1 MVNRKDKNKA
11 AAQTVLWGSS
21 SELKAFFD
29 EYFPRLYR
37 FTIVRVSGEHEV
49 AKEIVQNAF
58 SKIVLN
64 IQKFKGE
71 ASLFTW
77 MCSICRN
84 EIADFMRKQSRFDAV
99 IELHGSTA
107 ELDSVADSWSGL
119 ETDKPDSVC
128 EGEQKVKLIHETL
141 DRLPAKYGD
150 VLEWKYIEG
159 LPVSEIAERLSLD
172 HSAAQ
177 SLLYRAR
184 MAFQAIYPERIV

>member
-1 MVNRKDKNKA
+1 MVKRIDKNKA
-11 AAQTVLWGSS
+11 AVQIVLWGNS

-64 IQKFKGE
+64 IHKFKGE

-77 MCSICRN
+77 MCSICSN
-84 EIADFMRKQSRFDAV
+84 EISDFLRKQSRFDSM
-99 IELHGSTA
+99 IELHGSTT
-107 ELDSVADSWSGL
+107 ELDSVADSWSNRA
-119 ETDKPDSVC
+119 TDKPDAVC

-159 LPVSEIAERLSLD
+159 LPVSEIADRLGLD

-184 MAFQAIYPERIV
+184 MAFQAIYPDRIG